1 MNKPLIKT
9 YFIKTLPLEV
19 SFRPKVVSIDFRP
32 YKQKQELNLLYGHC
46 LELVND
52 IKRDYQEHYGHSLK
66 ISKASLM
73 AEIWGHLV
81 AYRISLGFK
90 KHLKIWPVQPLA
102 KFAAFRSAV
111 IDCGERKV
119 DTNRWFWDMTAW
131 AFFRR
136 YR

>member
-1 MNKPLIKT
+1 MSKLHTKT
-9 YFIKTLPLEV
+9 YFVKNLPLEV
-19 SFRPKVVSIDFRP
+19 SFRPKVISIDFRP
-32 YKQKQELNLLYGHC
+32 YRQKEELNLLYKHC
-46 LELVND
+46 TGLVD
-52 IKRDYQEHYGHSLK
+52 EIKRDYQQHYGKPMK

-90 KHLKIWPVQPLA
+90 NHVKIWPVQSFA

-111 IDCGERKV
+111 VDCGERKV

-131 AFFRR
+131 AFFRK